1 MLKQDYILE
10 NFWFDNSL
18 FHLKALFS
26 YLLYVLFFVSSVWC
40 WELQGDKMKKDTCS
54 LVQIVYV
61 HAYLQI
67 EVVWSSVYVLYKMFL
82 IYVHVYIYTEY
93 ININIYIYKNIK
105 IIITEEKSYSSSIV
119 FPQRIDR
126 YPQDSILRNLFA
138 FFAKERPLW
147 VLQRQPNTLLVSSQG
162 I

>member
-1 MLKQDYILE
+1 M
-10 NFWFDNSL
+10 
-18 FHLKALFS
+18 
-26 YLLYVLFFVSSVWC
+26 C
-40 WELQGDKMKKDTCS
+40 M
-54 LVQIVYV
+54 
-61 HAYLQI
+61 
-67 EVVWSSVYVLYKMFL
+67 
-82 IYVHVYIYTEY
+82 YIYTEY
-93 ININIYIYKNIK
+93 IYTIYIYIHIYKNIK

>member
-1 MLKQDYILE
+1 M
-10 NFWFDNSL
+10 
-18 FHLKALFS
+18 
-26 YLLYVLFFVSSVWC
+26 C
-40 WELQGDKMKKDTCS
+40 M
-54 LVQIVYV
+54 
-61 HAYLQI
+61 
-67 EVVWSSVYVLYKMFL
+67 
-82 IYVHVYIYTEY
+82 YIYTEY
-93 ININIYIYKNIK
+93 IYTLYIYIYKNIK

-162 I
+162 IQISLLFHAVTYH